1 MLESRYQSE
10 LKAKIKKV
18 LPNALIL
25 KTDPTYLQGFPDLLI
40 LNGQKWAA
48 LEVKKDAKA
57 KHRPNQELYIQKI
70 NEMGSYASFIF
81 PENEKDIINELERS
95 ITI

>member
-81 PENEKDIINELERS
+81 PENEKEIINELERS
-95 ITI
+95 LTI